1 MKRLNEREEQ
11 IMQILWRVKNA
22 FVKEILAE
30 MPEPKPPI
38 TTVSSIVR
46 KLETEGII
54 GHEAFGKTHRYFP
67 ILEKSAY
74 RKSFFQRML
83 NNYFGGSP
91 EQLLS
96 FFVDEQDLPPD
107 ELNRLLEKIQQSES
121 DDEKQ

>member
-11 IMQILWRVKNA
+11 IMQILWRLKNA
-22 FVKEILAE
+22 FVKEIMAE
-30 MPEPKPPI
+30 MPAPKPPI

-54 GHEAFGKTHRYFP
+54 GHEAFGKTHRYYP
-67 ILEKSAY
+67 ILQKSEY
-74 RKSFFQRML
+74 RKSFFKRML

-96 FFVDEQDLPPD
+96 FFVDEQDLPPE
-107 ELNRLLEKIQQSES
+107 ELDRLLDKIKQSES
-121 DDEKQ
+121 DKEE

>member
-1 MKRLNEREEQ
+1 MIQLNEREEL
-11 IMQILWRVKNA
+11 IMQILWRLKKA

-30 MPEPKPPI
+30 LPDPKPPI

-46 KLETEGII
+46 KLDTEGVI
-54 GHEAFGKTHRYFP
+54 GHDAFGKTHRYYP

-91 EQLLS
+91 EELLS
-96 FFVDEQDLPPD
+96 FFVDEQDVPPE
-107 ELNRLLEKIQQSES
+107 ELEQLLDKIKKSEEGRKG
-121 DDEKQ
+121 D

>member
-11 IMQILWRVKNA
+11 IMQILWRLKNA
-22 FVKEILAE
+22 FVKEIMAE
-30 MPEPKPPI
+30 MPAPKPPI
-38 TTVSSIVR
+38 TTISSIVR

-54 GHEAFGKTHRYFP
+54 GHESFGKTHRYFP

-83 NNYFGGSP
+83 NNYFGGST

-96 FFVDEQDLPPD
+96 FFVDEQDLPPE
-107 ELNRLLEKIQQSES
+107 ELDRLLEKIKKSEEGKH
-121 DDEKQ
+121 D

>member
-11 IMQILWRVKNA
+11 IMQILWRLKNA

-38 TTVSSIVR
+38 TTISSIVR

-54 GHEAFGKTHRYFP
+54 GYEAFGKTHRYYP

-74 RKSFFQRML
+74 RRSFFKRML
-83 NNYFGGSP
+83 DNYFGGSP

-96 FFVDEQDLPPD
+96 FFVDEQDLPPE
-107 ELNRLLEKIQQSES
+107 ELDRLLDKIRDSES
-121 DDEKQ
+121 KDDE

>member
-11 IMQILWRVKNA
+11 IMQILWRMKNA

-54 GHEAFGKTHRYFP
+54 GHEAFGKTHRYYP
-67 ILEKSAY
+67 ILQKSEY
-74 RKSFFQRML
+74 RKSFFKRML

-96 FFVDEQDLPPD
+96 FFMDEQELPPE
-107 ELNRLLEKIQQSES
+107 ELDRLLEKIKQSES
-121 DDEKQ
+121 DKEK

>member
-1 MKRLNEREEQ
+1 
-11 IMQILWRVKNA
+11 MQILWRMKNA

-54 GHEAFGKTHRYFP
+54 GHEAFGKTHRYYP
-67 ILEKSAY
+67 ILQKSEY
-74 RKSFFQRML
+74 RKSFFKRML

-96 FFVDEQDLPPD
+96 FFMDEQELPPE
-107 ELNRLLEKIQQSES
+107 ELDRLLEKIKQSES
-121 DDEKQ
+121 DKEK

>member
-11 IMQILWRVKNA
+11 IMQILWRLKNA

-30 MPEPKPPI
+30 MSEPKPPI

-54 GHEAFGKTHRYFP
+54 GHEAFGKTHRYYP
-67 ILEKSAY
+67 ILEKSEY
-74 RKSFFQRML
+74 RKSFFRRML

-96 FFVDEQDLPPD
+96 FFMDEQELPPE
-107 ELNRLLEKIQQSES
+107 ELDRLLEKIRQSES
-121 DDEKQ
+121 DKKK

>member
-1 MKRLNEREEQ
+1 MISLNEKEEQ
-11 IMQILWRVKNA
+11 IMQVLWRLKNA

-30 MPEPKPPI
+30 LPEPKPPI

-67 ILEKSAY
+67 ILQKSAY

-96 FFVDEQDLPPD
+96 FFVTEQELPPED
-107 ELNRLLEKIQQSES
+107 LEKLLERIRKSEEA
-121 DDEKQ
+121 EKK